1 MSRMRC
7 GRISVPCLLLAG
19 FCLISCAGKQ
29 DSPGPT
35 EEAGPP
41 PSVEVSS
48 ELAAL
53 FPKPGEVPGWAM
65 SRDVSSY
72 GPESLWQ
79 FIDGAADRYLAYG
92 FEEAAAS
99 EYAQEETGPRIL
111 IDIYRM
117 KDPLNAYG
125 IYTQE
130 RSPDSQ
136 FVKVGNEGYSTGT
149 TLNFWA
155 GSYYVKTTAF
165 EEKTA
170 AAGELT
176 RLAGAVAAKATSQGA
191 EPAEIS
197 YFPRTNLL
205 PHTMTYIPRDVLGQS
220 YFVNGFEAKYRSRGT
235 DYRMILLVLES
246 PVTSERALARYREF
260 LSGGGKAV
268 TDLAAP
274 GQGGIAGTEGFYGSV
289 VAVRS
294 GRHVAMVLG
303 NLSENEGKRLVG
315 ELLRNIR

>member
-1 MSRMRC
+1 M
-7 GRISVPCLLLAG
+7 
-19 FCLISCAGKQ
+19 
-29 DSPGPT
+29 
-35 EEAGPP
+35 
-41 PSVEVSS
+41 SS

-53 FPKPGEVPGWAM
+53 FPTGGEVPGWAM
-65 SRDVSSY
+65 SQDVRSY
-72 GPESLWQ
+72 GPEGLWQ

-99 EYAQEETGPRIL
+99 EYAQDGTGSRML

-130 RSPDSQ
+130 RSPDYQ
-136 FVKVGNEGYSTGT
+136 FVKVGSEGYSTGT

-165 EEKTA
+165 EEKTEI
-170 AAGELT
+170 GREMN
-176 RLAGAVAAKATSQGA
+176 RLAGAVAAKVTAPGA
-191 EPAEIS
+191 EPIEIS
-197 YFPRTNLL
+197 YFPKTDLL

-220 YFVNGFEAKYRSRGT
+220 YFVNGFEAKYRARGT

-246 PVTSERALARYREF
+246 PVAAERAMARYRAF
-260 LSGGGKAV
+260 LSGGGKVVA
-268 TDLAAP
+268 DLTAP
-274 GQGGIAGTEGFYGSV
+274 GQGGIAGTESFYGNV

-303 NLSENEGKRLVG
+303 NPSGNEGKRLVD
-315 ELLRNIR
+315 ELLQNIR